1 MEMETQIN
9 EQANGSRILFV
20 DDEPD
25 VEVLMKQRFRKQI
38 KEKRFTLLFAH
49 NGIEALDILSK
60 EPEIRLVV
68 SDINMP
74 EMDGLTLLKEINEKF
89 PNVIPIIVS
98 AYGDMNNIRAAM
110 NLGAFDFVTKPI
122 NFDDLNLTIEK
133 TLFHVQRLLEAQSTK
148 SRLESILHELN
159 VASQIQQSILPRD
172 FIKNEQIDM
181 YAQMIAAKEIGGDF
195 YDFFWLDDE
204 KTKLALV
211 IADVSGKGVPAA
223 LFMTVTRTLL
233 RANATIYMGNT
244 GECLSR
250 MNTTLQRDNTNMMF
264 VTAFYAIL
272 DTKTGVLTYSNAGHN
287 PPHIIRKDGS
297 IENISKSHGMALGVS
312 DDIQY
317 TQDEITLN
325 PGDLLYL
332 FTDGVTEAENG
343 TGALFGEQ
351 KLTSSLASYHN
362 LSANELINTIRSDL
376 TNYAAGT
383 PQSDDITM
391 LAIRLIGKQT

>member
-1 MEMETQIN
+1 METQIN
-9 EQANGSRILFV
+9 EQTNGSSRILFV

-60 EPEIRLVV
+60 EPEIRLVI

-89 PNVIPIIVS
+89 PHVIPIIVS

-133 TLFHVQRLLEAQSTK
+133 TLFHVQRLLEAQTTK

-159 VASQIQQSILPRD
+159 VASQIQQSIIPRD
-172 FIKNEQIDM
+172 FIKNAQIDM
-181 YAQMIAAKEIGGDF
+181 YAQMVAAKEIGGDF

-223 LFMTVTRTLL
+223 LFMTVTRTLF
-233 RANATIYMGNT
+233 RANAPMYIDKPGD
-244 GECLSR
+244 CLSR
-250 MNTTLQRDNTNMMF
+250 INLILQRDNTNMMF
-264 VTAFYAIL
+264 VTTFYGIL
-272 DTKTGVLTYSNAGHN
+272 DIKTGLFTYSNAGHN
-287 PPHIIRKDGS
+287 PPHIIRQDGKV
-297 IENISKSHGMALGVS
+297 ENIAKSHGMALGVS
-312 DDIQY
+312 DDIKY
-317 TQDEITLN
+317 GQDEVTLN
-325 PGDLLYL
+325 PGDMLYL

-343 TGALFGEQ
+343 TGALFGEP
-351 KLTSSLASYHN
+351 KLISSLTAYHN
-362 LSANELINTIRSDL
+362 LSANELVNTIRSDL

-391 LAIRLIGKQT
+391 LAVRLVGKLT